1 MDETIN
7 RPTDKK
13 TRIIYAI
20 VATLLSLFVIST
32 VLIFY
37 HLSGRLT
44 EMRKRID
51 NVEQKTVNLEKQQ
64 TEHHAQLTQLD
75 GKLTAFSNSPALKE
89 IETLA
94 PMVNLLEK
102 QLESMHVRQ
111 KVTTVRS
118 KPVYKKRYYD
128 VKEGDSLYRIS
139 RKFNLTVDELIR
151 MNDLDE
157 EDLSIMVGERLLVSR

>member
-7 RPTDKK
+7 KPTDKK
-13 TRIIYAI
+13 NRILYAI
-20 VATLLSLFVIST
+20 FATLLSLFVIST
-32 VLIFY
+32 VLTFY

-44 EMRKRID
+44 EMRNRIE
-51 NVEQKTVNLEKQQ
+51 NIEKKTVNLEKQQ

-75 GKLTAFSNSPALKE
+75 GKLIAFSNSPAMKE

-94 PMVNLLEK
+94 PRVNLLEK

-111 KVTTVRS
+111 KVTTVRI
-118 KPVYKKRYYD
+118 KPNHKKQYYE

-139 RKFNLTVDELIR
+139 RKFGLTVDELIR

-157 EDLSIMVGERLLVSR
+157 EDLSIMVGEMLLVSR

>member
-75 GKLTAFSNSPALKE
+75 GKLTAFSNSPTMKE
-89 IETLA
+89 IKTLV

-118 KPVYKKRYYD
+118 KPIHKKQYYD

-139 RKFNLTVDELIR
+139 RKFGLSVYELLS
-151 MNDLDE
+151 MNDLHYDE
-157 EDLSIMVGERLLVSR
+157 PITVGQKLVVSR